1 MTMMNKT
8 ELCAALGKSQNTI
21 DRWVTL
27 GCPVAERSTG
37 RGQGWKFDSAAV
49 VDWFVRWKI
58 DQQQGNA
65 VTADMEELRRRKL
78 QAETTL
84 IEAELREKLRRL
96 APVAH
101 MRAAMNI
108 FAAMTRERMRQLPSR
123 IAPQLIGE
131 TDERRFKQIMGD
143 EIDQAL
149 TDAAQCSED
158 EFSTRLEAGINDEFE
173 DEEKNET

>member
-8 ELCAALGKSQNTI
+8 ELCAALGKSQNTV
-21 DRWVTL
+21 DRWVSL

-131 TDERRFKQIMGD
+131 TDERRFKQIMGK

-149 TDAAQCSED
+149 TDAAEYSD
-158 EFSTRLEAGINDEFE
+158 AEFSTRLESSINDEFE

>member
-1 MTMMNKT
+1 
-8 ELCAALGKSQNTI
+8 
-21 DRWVTL
+21 
-27 GCPVAERSTG
+27 
-37 RGQGWKFDSAAV
+37 
-49 VDWFVRWKI
+49 
-58 DQQQGNA
+58 
-65 VTADMEELRRRKL
+65 MEELRRRKL

-131 TDERRFKQIMGD
+131 TDERRFKQIMGK

-149 TDAAQCSED
+149 TDAAEYSD
-158 EFSTRLEAGINDEFE
+158 AEFSTRLESSINDEFE